1 MKKLFLQKLLLS
13 AIFLAA
19 SLLMCAVLFA
29 QKVFQAQVVEI
40 TLTGT
45 SNVHDWEMKAMKGE
59 SEIAFV
65 VNAGNIV
72 SSLTQLSFTLP
83 VKNLK
88 SKHAGMDKNTYKAL
102 NTKKNPDITFTL
114 TSATVS
120 NKGSNNYQF
129 NCIGKLTIAGETKE
143 TVLLAIG
150 KYNPSDKTFTVTGTK
165 KMNMTDYNVKPP
177 TAVLGTIKT
186 GNAINISYN
195 LKFKG

>member
-1 MKKLFLQKLLLS
+1 
-13 AIFLAA
+13 
-19 SLLMCAVLFA
+19 MCTGLFA
-29 QKVFQAQVVEI
+29 QTVYQAQIVEI
-40 TLTGT
+40 TLNGT
-45 SNVHDWEMKAMKGE
+45 SNVHDWEMKAIKGE
-59 SEIAFV
+59 SKIAFV
-65 VNAGNIV
+65 VDAANNM

-102 NTKKNPDITFTL
+102 NTKDNPDITFTL
-114 TSATVS
+114 VSATVK
-120 NKGSNNYQF
+120 NTGSNNYQF

-143 TVLLAIG
+143 TALLATG
-150 KYNPSDKTFTVTGTK
+150 KYNPADKTFTITGSK

-195 LKFKG
+195 LKFRK